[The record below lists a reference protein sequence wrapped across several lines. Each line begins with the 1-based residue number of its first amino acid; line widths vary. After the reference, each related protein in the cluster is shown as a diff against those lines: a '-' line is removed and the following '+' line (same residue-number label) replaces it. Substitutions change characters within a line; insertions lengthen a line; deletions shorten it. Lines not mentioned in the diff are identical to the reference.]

1 MSNYTY
7 QYLLKRYKELSKKYR
22 KRYNEII
29 KKNYAIERLKEKNQ
43 ELNKK
48 IDEKDTIIDMLYR
61 ELYK

>member
-22 KRYNEII
+22 KRYNEIV
-29 KKNYAIERLKEKNQ
+29 KKNYAIERLEEKNQ
-43 ELNKK
+43 ELSKK

>member
-22 KRYNEII
+22 KRYNEIV
-29 KKNYAIERLKEKNQ
+29 KKNYAIERLEEKNQ
-43 ELNKK
+43 ELSKK
-48 IDEKDTIIDMLYR
+48 IEEKDTIIDMLYR

>member
-29 KKNYAIERLKEKNQ
+29 KKNYAIERLEEKNQ
-43 ELNKK
+43 ELSKK

>member
-22 KRYNEII
+22 KRYNEIV
-29 KKNYAIERLKEKNQ
+29 KKNYAIERLEEKNQ

-48 IDEKDTIIDMLYR
+48 IEEKDTIIDMLYR